1 MHVLDANNTKDS
13 NASVKEFLN
22 SGNPN
27 APDTLEDKLIMA
39 KMHRFLFLESQ
50 YIDKPIKHLKYS
62 KKTSYRM
69 LRIINTWFLFFLLA
83 YRRVNAFNIATP
95 EASTTTPASTSE
107 IIAIVFNPN
116 ENMRPDL
123 LHRFTQLSIFVPN
136 RLRPYIPSQPIY
148 SPEDAIYY
156 APSSTGWF
164 KYLEKKVKSAAKAAI
179 NQQERKADLIK
190 QIE

>member
-1 MHVLDANNTKDS
+1 
-13 NASVKEFLN
+13 
-22 SGNPN
+22 
-27 APDTLEDKLIMA
+27 
-39 KMHRFLFLESQ
+39 
-50 YIDKPIKHLKYS
+50 
-62 KKTSYRM
+62 M

-123 LHRFTQLSIFVPN
+123 
-136 RLRPYIPSQPIY
+136 PSTIHTV
-148 SPEDAIYY
+148 D
-156 APSSTGWF
+156 STGWF

-179 NQQERKADLIK
+179 NQEERKADLIK

>member
-1 MHVLDANNTKDS
+1 
-13 NASVKEFLN
+13 
-22 SGNPN
+22 
-27 APDTLEDKLIMA
+27 
-39 KMHRFLFLESQ
+39 
-50 YIDKPIKHLKYS
+50 
-62 KKTSYRM
+62 
-69 LRIINTWFLFFLLA
+69 

-179 NQQERKADLIK
+179 NQQEPMANDLTTYQESYHQHMSFFLK
-190 QIE
+190 

>member
-1 MHVLDANNTKDS
+1 
-13 NASVKEFLN
+13 
-22 SGNPN
+22 
-27 APDTLEDKLIMA
+27 
-39 KMHRFLFLESQ
+39 
-50 YIDKPIKHLKYS
+50 
-62 KKTSYRM
+62 M

-83 YRRVNAFNIATP
+83 YRRINAFNIATP

-123 LHRFTQLSIFVPN
+123 
-136 RLRPYIPSQPIY
+136 PSPIRTV
-148 SPEDAIYY
+148 D
-156 APSSTGWF
+156 WF